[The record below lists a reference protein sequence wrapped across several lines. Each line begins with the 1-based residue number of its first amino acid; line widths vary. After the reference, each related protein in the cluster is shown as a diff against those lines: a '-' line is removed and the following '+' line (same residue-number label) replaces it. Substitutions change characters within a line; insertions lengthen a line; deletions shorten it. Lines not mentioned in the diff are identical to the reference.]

1 MTPSE
6 ATIAHAKA
14 SSELLTRSLSEGTRE
29 EAERI
34 VFLAYLQGFKAGV
47 ESERPLIVRLATN
60 G

>member
-1 MTPSE
+1 VTASE
-6 ATIAHAKA
+6 ATISHAKA

-34 VFLAYLQGFKAGV
+34 AFLAYLQGFKAGV